1 MNSINT
7 DMETVD
13 IEVDTE
19 METVDMFRN
28 DPAHFVKL
36 KHITPEIRSL
46 ILELGPCQP
55 LSNDLP
61 GKSFP
66 KNGSKENR
74 SFKEIYYYR
83 ILPDKTKC
91 LRDWLSYS
99 PSKNK
104 IYCMHCF
111 LFGTNLHKNLEK
123 SWTKNGFDSWKNLS
137 SGIEYHELTNDHINA
152 TLKYKLRK
160 TSTPILPSLEYQR
173 KIEVSMN
180 RQVINEIIDIVL
192 YLARH
197 NLAFRG
203 HRDNWSVS
211 SPGGNFKDLVI
222 LLAKSSAP
230 LSDHLNSIKLKKKG
244 QISFVT
250 WERQNQ
256 LIDSISHDI
265 SSQIQQAVVQSN
277 MFSISIDSTFD
288 ASRRE
293 QVSFVI
299 RYVDDTFG
307 LIHERV
313 IAIKESPITTGK
325 DLYSLFVAIMEKEKL
340 NWKDCLVGQSYDGA
354 SNMRGNYKGLQAHI
368 KRECPQALYVWCH
381 AHRLALVVKQAV
393 SCDSNSRDLFGN
405 LESLYVLLWCSKKR
419 AATFREA
426 QKKHSDLKYTQEH
439 AVKRV
444 CTTRWNSHS
453 AALNVVIKF
462 HHAVLQT
469 LEEIKNLEGVT
480 DATVGANCSGLID
493 YFTSRRFLLTAFTF
507 KKLFDILEVV
517 TRQFQTHDMDILL
530 ATSIVTKTINSIRKL
545 RANNSFEEIIKLTDN
560 FINESDTDFIPL
572 KNIRPRRVPIKAG
585 MILFISILQC
595 YVIN

>member
-1 MNSINT
+1 MDTDKIRYPYPTPDDMNSINT

-46 ILELGPCQP
+46 ILELGPWQP

-61 GKSFP
+61 GKIFP
-66 KNGSKENR
+66 KNGSKDNR
-74 SFKEIYYYR
+74 SFKEIYYYQ

-104 IYCMHCF
+104 IYRMHF
-111 LFGTNLHKNLEK
+111 
-123 SWTKNGFDSWKNLS
+123 
-137 SGIEYHELTNDHINA
+137 A
-152 TLKYKLRK
+152 
-160 TSTPILPSLEYQR
+160 
-173 KIEVSMN
+173 MN

-203 HRDNWSVS
+203 KI
-211 SPGGNFKDLVI
+211 F
-222 LLAKSSAP
+222 
-230 LSDHLNSIKLKKKG
+230 
-244 QISFVT
+244 FVT
-250 WERQNQ
+250 CERQNQ

-265 SSQIQQAVVQSN
+265 SSQIQQAIVQSN
-277 MFSISIDSTFD
+277 VFSISIDSTFD

-299 RYVDDTFG
+299 RYVDDKFE

-313 IAIKESPITTGK
+313 IAIKESPITTRK
-325 DLYSLFVAIMEKEKL
+325 DLYNLF
-340 NWKDCLVGQSYDGA
+340 SYDGA

-368 KRECPQALYVWCH
+368 KRECPQTLYVWCH

-426 QKKHSDLKYTQEH
+426 QKKHLDLKYTQQH

-444 CTTRWNSHS
+444 FPSCSFTNIGKT
-453 AALNVVIKF
+453 
-462 HHAVLQT
+462 
-469 LEEIKNLEGVT
+469 ENLEGVT
-480 DATVGANCSGLID
+480 DATAGANCSGLID

-507 KKLFDILEVV
+507 KKLFDVLEVV
-517 TRQFQTHDMDILL
+517 TRQFQTHDIDILL
-530 ATSIVTKTINSIRKL
+530 ATTIVTKIINSIRKL

-572 KNIRPRRVPIKAG
+572 QNIRPRRVPIKAG
-585 MILFISILQC
+585 ELMQDDLIVCPTKKFESDRFETTNIGLLKDIALLSYRRIQEKLSEPTMLPKDSFIDNNNSSDDEDENDNNDDNISMLELNTYDDLNETWNKQRAIKNIGTSRCSVRAERVCSAHSVLAGGGVQC
-595 YVIN
+595 H